1 MNKFLI
7 LMFVFSQFGC
17 SELVND
23 CGEVHTKYIK
33 NAEYFLVINLSNQRP
48 YDNGGND
55 SPGGEILADA
65 KVSKTVYDSK
75 RIGDDFCFEN

>member
-1 MNKFLI
+1 MTKFLI

-48 YDNGGND
+48 YDNGDN
-55 SPGGEILADA
+55 EYCYCYRC
-65 KVSKTVYDSK
+65 K
-75 RIGDDFCFEN
+75 